1 MNIGLLGF
9 GSMGRTHS
17 YSIANLNFFYGELP
31 FEAKIAGVCTR
42 NFENAQK
49 AARVFS
55 LGKAY
60 KDEDE
65 MINDPSIDVI
75 DICTPNLYHYDAIK
89 KAVNAGKH
97 VYCEKPLCVTYAQ
110 AAEVAALV
118 KEKGV
123 TAQIVFNNRWMA
135 PSMKAKEL
143 ITSGALGDILSFRI
157 AYLHSSCADPD
168 KKAGWKQNSDI
179 CGGGVLFDLGSHI
192 IDLIYYLCGE
202 FDEVTG
208 MSKIAYPTRKGMDGD
223 SWETNADEAFYMM
236 AKLKSGATGTIE
248 ASKITVGANDDLT
261 FEIYGTR
268 GSVRFDLMEPNW
280 LHFYDNTI
288 VMGSGELGGGKG
300 FQKIECVGRYP
311 APGGIFPGVKAPV
324 GWLRGHITSMHNFL
338 SAAHAGK
345 TAYPSFDD
353 AAHVQKVMEA
363 AYASDKSRTWE
374 KI

>member
-9 GSMGRTHS
+9 GAMGRTHS

-31 FEAKIAGVCTR
+31 FEAKVAGVCTR
-42 NFENAQK
+42 NFQNAET
-49 AARVFS
+49 AARIFS

-65 MINDPSIDVI
+65 LICDPAIDVI

-89 KAVNAGKH
+89 KAVKAGKH
-97 VYCEKPLCVTYAQ
+97 IYCEKPLCVTYEQ
-110 AAEVAALV
+110 AAEVAELV

-135 PSMKAKEL
+135 PSIKAKEL
-143 ITSGALGDILSFRI
+143 ITNGSLGDILSFRI

-202 FDEVTG
+202 FDEISG
-208 MSKIAYPTRKGMDGD
+208 MSKIAFPTRKGMDGNEWD
-223 SWETNADEAFYMM
+223 TNADEAFYMM
-236 AKLKSGATGTIE
+236 AKLKNGATGTIE

-268 GSVRFDLMEPNW
+268 GSVKFDLMEPNW
-280 LHFYDNTI
+280 LHFYDNTLPT
-288 VMGSGELGGGKG
+288 GELGGGKG
-300 FQKIECVGRYP
+300 FQKIECIGRYP
-311 APGGIFPGVKAPV
+311 APGGVFPGVKAPV

-338 SAAHAGK
+338 SAVHLGK
-345 TAYPSFDD
+345 AASPSFDD